1 VFGGE
6 EQPVSMNLF
15 IEQLEATVE
24 VLPEGLLKPE
34 TDFQKLEEWSSIC
47 SLMTLAMVYSEF
59 EVQLSGGELTACN
72 TVESLYGLVQ
82 QKVSERSAV
91 AV

>member
-1 VFGGE
+1 MMSIDF
-6 EQPVSMNLF
+6 F
-15 IEQLEATVE
+15 IEQLEAAVE

-34 TDFQKLEEWSSIC
+34 TEFQQIEEWSSIC
-47 SLMTLAMVYSEF
+47 SLMTLAMIYSEF

-72 TVESLYGLVQ
+72 TVESLYTLVQ
-82 QKVSERSAV
+82 QKVSGHNAV